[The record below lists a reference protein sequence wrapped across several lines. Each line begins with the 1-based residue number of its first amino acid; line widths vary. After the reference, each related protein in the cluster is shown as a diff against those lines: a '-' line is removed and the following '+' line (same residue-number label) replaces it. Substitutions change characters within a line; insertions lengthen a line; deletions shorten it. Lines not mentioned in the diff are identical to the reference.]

1 MRRCIELARRAR
13 ASGDSPVGAVVVRNG
28 QIAGEGIERVKATGD
43 VTAHA
48 EIEAV
53 RAACKQLGRLDLT
66 GCTLFTTVA
75 PCVMCAYA
83 IRLARVSSVIS
94 GTRSSE
100 AARAVTGAMVLTNQD
115 ILPDRPVPIVIEGV
129 LDRECRTLLTGSER

>member
-1 MRRCIELARRAR
+1 MRRCIELARQAL
-13 ASGDSPVGAVVVRNG
+13 ASGDSPVGAVVVRNR
-28 QIAGEGIERVKATGD
+28 QVAGEGIERVKATGD

-100 AARAVTGAMVLTNQD
+100 AARAVTGRTVLTTQD
-115 ILPDRPVPIVIEGV
+115 ILPNRPVPIVIEGV
-129 LDRECRTLLTGSER
+129 LERECRALLTGSDQ

>member
-1 MRRCIELARRAR
+1 MRRCIELARWAL
-13 ASGDSPVGAVVVRNG
+13 ASGDSPVGAIVVRNG
-28 QIAGEGIERVKATGD
+28 QIAGEGTERVKATGD

-100 AARAVTGAMVLTNQD
+100 AARTVTGATVLTNQD

-129 LDRECRTLLTGSER
+129 LDSECRALLTGSDR